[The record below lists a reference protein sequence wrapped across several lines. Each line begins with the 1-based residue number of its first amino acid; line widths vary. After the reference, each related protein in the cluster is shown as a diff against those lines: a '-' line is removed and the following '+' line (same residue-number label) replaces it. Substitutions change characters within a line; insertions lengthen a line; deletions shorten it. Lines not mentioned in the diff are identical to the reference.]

1 MATQMLSHTI
11 YDISVTDENSRDCR
25 KTFKMKSKT
34 DPETM
39 KIEAPGAVLEP
50 SGDSLGGL
58 GISGGAS

>member
-25 KTFKMKSKT
+25 KTFKMRSKC

-39 KIEAPGAVLEP
+39 KIQAPGVV
-50 SGDSLGGL
+50 
-58 GISGGAS
+58 